1 MTFSAVKILTA
12 SVKRFNDDKC
22 WTSAIVISY
31 FALLCCVPLL
41 ALFFYASAKI
51 VGSPEIALRSLNIFT
66 DEFFAHSEPGFF
78 TRLQTLSGSVTNLG
92 IFGLLGSLIAGSFLF
107 SNLILAINQIFRTSY
122 HRSFFYNRLMEYL
135 VMFITGIIL
144 LFSLAI
150 TAVWTALGR
159 SLQQSDI
166 VLSYVNPGAVRLV
179 NNFFIQYLIPYAL
192 MFLVFFILYKFI
204 PETRVHTRAAALPAS
219 IAALL
224 YEAFKRLFAFYVV
237 HFSAVG
243 VVLNKLLQGTLTS
256 IIFFLLWISF
266 SLVIMLWGAE
276 LAALINEK
284 LEAAV
289 APPANGPREP
299 DPKPA

>member
-1 MTFSAVKILTA
+1 MTFSAVKILAA
-12 SVKRFNDDKC
+12 STKRFNDDQC

-51 VGSPEIALRSLNIFT
+51 IGSTEIALRSLNIFT
-66 DEFFAHSEPGFF
+66 DEFFAHSDPGFF
-78 TRLQTLSGSVTNLG
+78 TRLQALSGSVTNLG
-92 IFGLLGSLIAGSFLF
+92 IFGLLGSFIAGSFLF
-107 SNLILAINQIFRTSY
+107 SNLISTINRIFRTRY

-135 VMFITGIIL
+135 VMFIIGIVM

-159 SLQQSDI
+159 SIQESSI
-166 VLSYVNPGAVRLV
+166 VLTYFNPEAVRLV

-192 MFLVFFILYKFI
+192 MVLVFFILYKFI
-204 PETRVHTRAAALPAS
+204 PETRVHTRAAALPAAA
-219 IAALL
+219 AALL

-237 HFSAVG
+237 HFSAIG

-256 IIFFLLWISF
+256 IIFFLIWISF

-276 LAALINEK
+276 LAAVINER
-284 LEAAV
+284 LEAKVVPPAV
-289 APPANGPREP
+289 APNGP
-299 DPKPA
+299 AL